1 LNGGCDMLQRIL
13 ELAAQGGV
21 RSQTKLAEELGVSDV
36 LIGQMID
43 ELAQMGYLVPAT
55 DDCGDICSDCRR
67 AMTCTVGGPAR
78 IWALTEK
85 GRKAAR
91 KD

>member
-1 LNGGCDMLQRIL
+1 MLQRIL

-21 RSQTKLAEELGVSDV
+21 RSQTMLAKELGVSDV

-43 ELAQMGYLVPAT
+43 ELAQMGYLVRAT
-55 DDCGDICSDCRR
+55 DDCGNLCGGCPR
-67 AMTCTVGGPAR
+67 AMTCTVGGAAR

-85 GRKAAR
+85 GRNCCSR
-91 KD
+91 E